1 MRVVL
6 SSLVAACVTLAVVPA
21 GAQEFPT
28 KPITIVVP
36 FGAGSGTDTISRLIG
51 QQLGVALGQ
60 SVVIENKAGASGS
73 IAASYVARQPADGH
87 TLLMATNSTHSAN
100 PSLIKNLPYD
110 PVKDFA
116 PVARAGS
123 YIFVLAVNKDVPAK
137 SLQELIAYAKANPG
151 KLNFSSSGMGTS
163 SHLGGEFFKS
173 LAGIQIQHIAYK
185 GTGPSLQDLQ
195 SGNVQMAID
204 SLATLMPFIKSGKL
218 VALGISNTQRN
229 PLLPD
234 APPIADELPGYL
246 ASTINYVTVRSGTP
260 QPIIDRLNRHISAVL
275 RLPAVRDRMLG
286 MAVSPVIETPDVLAA
301 RITRES
307 EKWRKVIQASGAK
320 VE

>member
-1 MRVVL
+1 MYRFFTTVILALCVQ
-6 SSLVAACVTLAVVPA
+6 LVS
-21 GAQEFPT
+21 AQTYPSQ
-28 KPITIVVP
+28 PIRLVVP
-36 FGAGSGTDTISRLIG
+36 FAPGGGSDIIARVLSEPLSRQLGTTVVVDNKPGAGATIGADFVAKSR
-51 QQLGVALGQ
+51 
-60 SVVIENKAGASGS
+60 
-73 IAASYVARQPADGH
+73 PDGY
-87 TLLMATNSTHSAN
+87 TLLYTTIGPQITNPYLMKS
-100 PSLIKNLPYD
+100 LPYD
-110 PVKDFA
+110 PVKDLM
-116 PVARAGS
+116 PVAMLAELDN
-123 YIFVLAVNKDVPAK
+123 VLVVHPSVPAR
-137 SLQELIAYAKANPG
+137 SVRELVAYAKANPG

-246 ASTINYVTVRSGTP
+246 ASTVNYVTARAGTP
-260 QPIIDRLNRHISAVL
+260 QPIIDRLNRDISAVL

>member
-100 PSLIKNLPYD
+100 PSLIRNLPYD

-151 KLNFSSSGMGTS
+151 KLSYASGNTTGIVA
-163 SHLGGEFFKS
+163 GETFKRW
-173 LAGIQIQHIAYK
+173 AGIDLLHVPYKSTPQAVTDVLSGRVSMIVIDLTTGLTHIQAV
-185 GTGPSLQDLQ
+185 GLR
-195 SGNVQMAID
+195 A
-204 SLATLMPFIKSGKL
+204 LAVTTK
-218 VALGISNTQRN
+218 QRSA
-229 PLLPD
+229 LLPD
-234 APPIADELPGYL
+234 LPTLHESGVSNYDITSWAGLFAPA
-246 ASTINYVTVRSGTP
+246 ATP
-260 QPIIDRLNRHISAVL
+260 KPVVARLNAE
-275 RLPAVRDRMLG
+275 MQK
-286 MAVSPVIETPDVLAA
+286 VIAHPEVKAKLAA
-301 RITRES
+301 AGFEAFSGPPES
-307 EKWRKVIQASGAK
+307 LGQFVLEQIALWSKLIKDSGIEAQ
-320 VE
+320 